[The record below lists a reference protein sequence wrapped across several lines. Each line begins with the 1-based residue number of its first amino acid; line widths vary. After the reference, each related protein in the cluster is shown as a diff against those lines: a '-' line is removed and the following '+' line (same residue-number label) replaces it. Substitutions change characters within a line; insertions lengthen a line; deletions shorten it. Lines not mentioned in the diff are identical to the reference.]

1 MRNKKQLALLSLLH
15 KIVDVFSG
23 FFLNIYLFKITDGNF
38 NFILF
43 YAITGSVVSIFLYY
57 FILPNL
63 SSKNAK
69 FIFRSGYI
77 CEVLSI
83 LLLLIARENIINF
96 IWLFILL
103 SRYSASAY
111 YSVHEITL
119 IGSIGKH
126 SVSSYQAGVSILSS
140 IIGLIAPV
148 FLGFLITD
156 FSYSV
161 AMVVILIV
169 ALVSSFIASKMNFT
183 VIDRDFHL
191 FKYWRK
197 VAKNKTMKKAYLAF
211 YLRRLSGPD
220 GMLQYL
226 IPILLFLS
234 LGTEFSAGS
243 YDSLFSV
250 VYIILLEIVRIFN
263 KKGLAKRFY
272 VPLALL
278 CLCSALVMVANFNTI
293 TILLFYF
300 TINTGAHLIQ
310 TESASMM
317 YAIGKKEGMSRHTK
331 EHKYTWDLCLS
342 LGNITGVLI
351 AYIIYNH
358 FYTQNAFAV
367 IITIF
372 MAIQVVYAYFLQ
384 KIEIKLKNK

>member
-1 MRNKKQLALLSLLH
+1 MKNKKQLTLLSLLH
-15 KIVDVFSG
+15 KIIDVFSG

-38 NFILF
+38 NFIIF
-43 YAITGSVVSIFLYY
+43 YAISGSVISIFLYY
-57 FILPNL
+57 FILPHL

-69 FIFRSGYI
+69 LVFRSGCI
-77 CEVLSI
+77 CEILSI
-83 LLLLIARENIINF
+83 LLLLIAKENIISF
-96 IWLFILL
+96 IWVFILL
-103 SRYSASAY
+103 SRYSTAAY

-126 SVSSYQAGVSILSS
+126 SVSSYQAGVGILSS

-161 AMVVILIV
+161 AMIVILIV
-169 ALVSSFIASKMNFT
+169 AVISSFIASKMNFT

-197 VAKNKTMKKAYLAF
+197 VDKNKTMKKAYLAF

-220 GMLQYL
+220 GMLKYL

-234 LGTEFSAGS
+234 LGTEFSVGS

-250 VYIILLEIVRIFN
+250 VYIIFLEAVRIFN
-263 KKGLAKRFY
+263 KKGLTKRFY

-278 CLCSALVMVANFNTI
+278 CLCSALAMVANFNI
-293 TILLFYF
+293 ATILLFYF

-310 TESASMM
+310 TESASMI
-317 YAIGKKEGMSRHTK
+317 YAVGKKEGMSHCTK
-331 EHKYTWDLCLS
+331 EHKFTWDLSLS
-342 LGNITGVLI
+342 LGNITGALI
-351 AYIIYNH
+351 ACVVYNH

-372 MAIQVVYAYFLQ
+372 MVIQVIYAYFLQ